1 MKKKKRS
8 TKGGA
13 SMLSSEEF
21 DQKFESGESVMKY
34 VDLDSSIFR
43 VNVDFPA
50 WAVSELD
57 RESQRLGIS
66 RQALIKV
73 WVTERLD
80 QLGRDRHKKV
90 I

>member
-1 MKKKKRS
+1 
-8 TKGGA
+8 
-13 SMLSSEEF
+13 MLSSEEF

-34 VDLDSSIFR
+34 VDLDSSVFR